1 MIKKRNVLVV
11 VIVVVIAVLFLIQLD
26 VRDGFT
32 HGFSTNSLK
41 YNQIYEGDIQGYVD
55 LEKNNYR
62 VTFRP
67 TKDHFAGFVLY
78 FTNQPDGNTGTI
90 ELSVSDETGKIVDTI
105 QIELSKVR
113 NLYDYKVL
121 CNKELK
127 KGEVY
132 HLEISANGCAT
143 TPQLILVDPDYL
155 SDECIDGNLLLGYG
169 YRESTFTSSEKLL
182 ITILV
187 VGAVLI
193 LIALIEKENKA
204 LKVCYVIGIS
214 CLLSGIM
221 AWNFSFNSIDN
232 ENTTFKD
239 FDKWSENLV
248 ITTIKADQIGCG
260 EFITAGLNGFTD
272 ITGPWNACDK
282 SYITD
287 NNWNAGYGRYTPQVA
302 IRTSEYTSMFAVVDN
317 YIRFANQDTYRIT
330 EVYSDSTWTNI
341 TLDSERPLN
350 PWKHGDLSEAVFLDA
365 QCNELPRST
374 YFAYVSQYG
383 LQGIVFRYLSRL
395 FDVAFLNTLCALVT
409 AIVFTWISYLV
420 AKKYNFLFGSVFY
433 LVFLLSPWT
442 VNFADNLYWVEFTWF
457 LPMVAGLICSLK
469 IKEKK
474 YRIASYFFAFVAIAV
489 KCLCGYEYIT
499 VIMMGVILFLVVDFV
514 VALFER
520 DRKSARLLFRT
531 IVIIG
536 IVALLGFAMALC
548 IHAPEKPGADG
559 SILKGLKLIIN
570 NDVLRRTYGADINYY
585 DEIIGRESYAV
596 LASTWQVI
604 CEYFNFNTEIITG
617 IHGNM
622 FAFICIAPLLIFVY
636 DFKNRQAN
644 VEMIAMYCVS
654 FFTTMTWF
662 VLAKSHSYVHLHLN
676 YVLWYFGYIQVSIY
690 IIIARIFS
698 VARPRNTKELDI

>member
-1 MIKKRNVLVV
+1 M
-11 VIVVVIAVLFLIQLD
+11 
-26 VRDGFT
+26 
-32 HGFSTNSLK
+32 
-41 YNQIYEGDIQGYVD
+41 
-55 LEKNNYR
+55 
-62 VTFRP
+62 
-67 TKDHFAGFVLY
+67 
-78 FTNQPDGNTGTI
+78 
-90 ELSVSDETGKIVDTI
+90 
-105 QIELSKVR
+105 
-113 NLYDYKVL
+113 
-121 CNKELK
+121 
-127 KGEVY
+127 
-132 HLEISANGCAT
+132 
-143 TPQLILVDPDYL
+143 
-155 SDECIDGNLLLGYG
+155 
-169 YRESTFTSSEKLL
+169 
-182 ITILV
+182 
-187 VGAVLI
+187 
-193 LIALIEKENKA
+193 
-204 LKVCYVIGIS
+204 
-214 CLLSGIM
+214 
-221 AWNFSFNSIDN
+221 
-232 ENTTFKD
+232 
-239 FDKWSENLV
+239 
-248 ITTIKADQIGCG
+248 
-260 EFITAGLNGFTD
+260 
-272 ITGPWNACDK
+272 
-282 SYITD
+282 
-287 NNWNAGYGRYTPQVA
+287 
-302 IRTSEYTSMFAVVDN
+302 
-317 YIRFANQDTYRIT
+317 
-330 EVYSDSTWTNI
+330 
-341 TLDSERPLN
+341 
-350 PWKHGDLSEAVFLDA
+350 
-365 QCNELPRST
+365 
-374 YFAYVSQYG
+374 
-383 LQGIVFRYLSRL
+383 
-395 FDVAFLNTLCALVT
+395 
-409 AIVFTWISYLV
+409 V